1 MSQPQDIASPVL
13 QPQTNIEPEKQHI
26 HDMHEK
32 PEAPETQLEK
42 QDMPETQ
49 AKQEIAAEIENK
61 QEKQDIDAK
70 FDERT
75 DKNLEDELD
84 DDIEGKQEANNDA
97 KQDQKSNEEPQEKLE
112 DKPEE
117 KPLQNDTN
125 MKRLSSGT
133 ESDDTASASDTDDNF
148 EDAVAQSP
156 TRSLTNR
163 TISQPKPRDSVV
175 EEQPDRRSSEE
186 SNRDEET
193 RETNVPQHKATAS
206 DAGSIGKLSRR
217 KPSIASTR
225 ISNTSNLDNV
235 SLDDDTPPSPLPK
248 DLPPKPNSKTISLNS
263 ISLPSMPWSPAPEP
277 LKSPVPPTATLAPSP
292 PLPQPPPPPSRKLTS
307 PFSWLSRSSSKE
319 REPPLPPLPTGRRN
333 TAGSVATLASN
344 PEMMLSRLEE
354 EKDGDSLPGDPTQ
367 RVTLKDRFKQLR
379 QQQEAARAMAE
390 GDGGK
395 YDGALGLTLPGDEGQ
410 TQEKPPASPVP
421 QPIAGLAPGTVSGVN
436 AGISAITEE
445 KVDWDLWQSVVYE
458 GPTAVARTSAEE
470 LNKAIATGIPSAIR
484 GVVWQV
490 LADSKNDDLELV
502 YKDLATR
509 GTDKNN
515 RHSNSTT
522 ASSLSNGNLSVHSG
536 EAVASSASSI
546 NSEHSGGNTASPPN
560 EKNAEAVLKAQAA
573 AAAERKRRDKEDAAT
588 LQKLEK
594 TIRRDLGARTSYS
607 KYAAAAGLQEGL
619 FGVCKAY
626 ALFDEGVGY
635 AQGMNFLIMPLLFN
649 MPEQEAFCLLVR
661 LMNHYKLRDLF
672 IQDMPGLHMHLYQFE
687 RLLEDFEPALY
698 CHLHRKGISPHLY
711 ATQWFLTL
719 FAYRFPLQLVLRIYD
734 LIFSEGLSAIL
745 RFGIVLMQKNA
756 SILLGLSDMQQL
768 TTYLKDKLFDVY
780 IDKDPSH
787 GSLLENGFFGSSS
800 SSIDKE
806 VYRADQLV
814 KDACEVKMTPEML
827 KAYSTEWVEKTKAE
841 KDRENE
847 LLELRAANHNFSI
860 RVRKLEER
868 VEVCDREQADLAT
881 ELVHT
886 KVENQELKDEN
897 DSMRGQVR
905 ELKIVIEKQ
914 PMEIEDTW
922 KLERDDL
929 MKRNMH
935 VHEENQRLEK
945 ELGELE
951 EELVQTKLQ
960 YAEINS
966 QHETLNRK
974 WSELRRQFA

>member
-1 MSQPQDIASPVL
+1 MSQTENIASPVA
-13 QPQTNIEPEKQHI
+13 QVHTDTEHEKQ
-26 HDMHEK
+26 E
-32 PEAPETQLEK
+32 ETK
-42 QDMPETQ
+42 AT
-49 AKQEIAAEIENK
+49 
-61 QEKQDIDAK
+61 
-70 FDERT
+70 
-75 DKNLEDELD
+75 
-84 DDIEGKQEANNDA
+84 DA
-97 KQDQKSNEEPQEKLE
+97 KQDKLDDNLDEKLDDRLEDRLE
-112 DKPEE
+112 DKQEDKQEDKHQDKQQDKEDTQEMQKKQQTQEKQELHEKQEE
-117 KPLQNDTN
+117 KPAQNDAN
-125 MKRLSSGT
+125 VKRLSSGT
-133 ESDDTASASDTDDNF
+133 ESDDSASMSDTDDKF

-156 TRSLTNR
+156 ARSLTKR
-163 TISQPKPRDSVV
+163 SISHKSHDAA
-175 EEQPDRRSSEE
+175 EEQPDRRSEE
-186 SNRDEET
+186 SHHQEDHRDLAL
-193 RETNVPQHKATAS
+193 NKHKPSAS
-206 DAGSIGKLSRR
+206 VASSVHEKPLPRR
-217 KPSIASTR
+217 KSSSVSKR
-225 ISNTSNLDNV
+225 ISNTSELDNV

-248 DLPPKPNSKTISLNS
+248 DIPPKESNSKTLSLNS
-263 ISLPSMPWSPAPEP
+263 ISLPSMPWSPPVETS
-277 LKSPVPPTATLAPSP
+277 KSPVPPAAAALAPSP
-292 PLPQPPPPPSRKLTS
+292 PAPQPPPPPSRKLTS
-307 PFSWLSRSSSKE
+307 PFSWLSRSTSKE
-319 REPPLPPLPTGRRN
+319 REPPLPPPAPSAGRRN
-333 TAGSVATLASN
+333 TAGSIATLASN

-354 EKDGDSLPGDPTQ
+354 EKDGDSLPTDPTQ
-367 RVTLKDRFKQLR
+367 RISLKDRFNQLR
-379 QQQEAARAMAE
+379 QQEEFARALAE
-390 GDGGK
+390 GGDNSK
-395 YDGALGLTLPGDEGQ
+395 FEGALGLTPPGDEAQ
-410 TQEKPPASPVP
+410 AYEKPPSSPVP
-421 QPIAGLAPGTVSGVN
+421 QPIPGLAPGTVSGVN
-436 AGISAITEE
+436 AGPSAISEE
-445 KVDWDLWQSVVYE
+445 KVDWDLWQAVVYE
-458 GPTAVARTSAEE
+458 GPAAVARTSAEE

-502 YKDLATR
+502 YKDLVTR
-509 GTDKNN
+509 GTDKSKD

-522 ASSLSNGNLSVHSG
+522 TSSLSNGNLSVHSG
-536 EAVASSASSI
+536 DAVTSSASSV
-546 NSEHSGGNTASPPN
+546 NSEHSGANGTSSPN
-560 EKNAEAVLKAQAA
+560 EKNVEAVLKAQAA
-573 AAAERKRRDKEDAAT
+573 AAAERKRKDKEDVAM

-734 LIFSEGLSAIL
+734 LIFSEGLSAVL

-780 IDKDPSH
+780 IDKDPSQ

-814 KDACEVKMTPEML
+814 KDACEVKITPEML
-827 KAYSTEWVEKTKAE
+827 KAYSTEWEEKTRTE

-847 LLELRAANHNFSI
+847 LHELRTANHNFAI
-860 RVRKLEER
+860 RIRRLEER

-897 DSMRGQVR
+897 DTMRGQVR

-914 PMEIEDTW
+914 PMEIEETW

-935 VHEENQRLEK
+935 VHEENQRLEN
-945 ELGELE
+945 ELAELE
-951 EELVQTKLQ
+951 EELVQTKLR

-974 WSELRRQFA
+974 WTDLKRQFA